1 MKIKATFGEA
11 FPKFQCLNLS
21 YLITS
26 LNYSLIR
33 NLTTFFSLLLLLNPF
48 QSTVS
53 AKLILPL
60 RNSVSISQSLM
71 LIFK

>member
-1 MKIKATFGEA
+1 MKVKATFGEA
-11 FPKFQCLNLS
+11 VPKCHCLNLR

-26 LNYSLIR
+26 LNYGLIR
-33 NLTTFFSLLLLLNPF
+33 NFAAFFSLLLLFNPF

-53 AKLILPL
+53 AKCVPPL
-60 RNSVSISQSLM
+60 RNDVGISQSLV